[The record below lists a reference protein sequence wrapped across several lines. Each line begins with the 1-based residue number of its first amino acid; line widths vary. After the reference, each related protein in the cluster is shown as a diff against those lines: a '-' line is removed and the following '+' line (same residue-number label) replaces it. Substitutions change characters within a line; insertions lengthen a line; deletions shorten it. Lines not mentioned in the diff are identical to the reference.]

1 MLDLFEG
8 VLAFGHVEALEDL
21 IENGLGELLLFLGGG
36 ILEVS

>member
-8 VLAFGHVEALEDL
+8 VLTFGDAETLEDL
-21 IENGLGELLLFLGGG
+21 IENDLGELLLFLSGC